1 MTLQEVAIA
10 LDTPVES
17 MPDLEF
23 LSITEDSRRVSPGAL
38 FVAVA
43 GGRVDGHDFVERARA
58 AGAVAIVGEREA
70 SSGQGGVPYIHV
82 PHARAA
88 LGRVA
93 HRLRGDPSQA
103 MTVVGV
109 TGTNGKSTVVHL
121 IGELL
126 RGAGHTVGQ
135 FGTLG
140 YRIAGKSANAPHT
153 TPFGE
158 ELARLFG
165 EARDA
170 GCTHI
175 AMEVSSHALAQD
187 RVAGI
192 AFDGAVFTN
201 LTQDHLDYH
210 ADLEEYFEEKM
221 KLIEGVAGDDPF
233 VVVNCDDS
241 WGRRAAERASVE
253 TYTFGETGDCRAE
266 NATIAHDG
274 ISFRFLSP
282 WGSAEVTT
290 PLMGR
295 HNLSNILAAASVC
308 GRLGVAVEA
317 MAESLRTIEAA
328 PGRFELIDEGQ
339 DFRLIVDY
347 AHTEDGLRNV
357 LSAARGICSGRI
369 LTVFGCGGDRDRAKR
384 PAMAAAVAELSDFG
398 IVTSDNPR
406 TEDPDRILLDM
417 EVGFQRSG
425 KKKGTDYRV
434 IPDRAEAIEA
444 AVNMARPGDLVM
456 IAGKGHE
463 DYQIFGSGRIRFD
476 DREVART
483 ALEALAR

>member
-1 MTLQEVAIA
+1 MTLREVAIA
-10 LDTPVES
+10 LDAPVES
-17 MPDLEF
+17 LPDLEF
-23 LSITEDSRRVSPGAL
+23 QSITEDSRRVLPGAL

-43 GGRVDGHDFVERARA
+43 GERVDGHDFVEQAQA
-58 AGAVAIVGEREA
+58 AGAVAIISEGQA
-70 SSGQGGVPYIHV
+70 SSGPDGVPYIHV
-82 PHARAA
+82 PRARAA

-93 HRLRGDPSQA
+93 HRLRGDPSQT
-103 MTVVGV
+103 MTVIGV

-126 RGAGHTVGQ
+126 KRAGYTVGQ

-140 YRIAGKSANAPHT
+140 YSIAGKSASAPHT

-170 GCTHI
+170 GCTHTV
-175 AMEVSSHALAQD
+175 MEVSSHALAQD

-201 LTQDHLDYH
+201 LSQDHLDYH
-210 ADLEEYFEEKM
+210 ADLEEYFEAKM
-221 KLIEGVAGDDPF
+221 KLIEGVTGADSF

-241 WGRRAAERASVE
+241 WGRRAAERVSVE
-253 TYTFGETGDCRAE
+253 TYTFGEGGDCRAE
-266 NATIAHDG
+266 GAKARRDG
-274 ISFRFLSP
+274 ISFRFQSP
-282 WGSAEVTT
+282 WGSAELET
-290 PLMGR
+290 PLVGR
-295 HNLSNILAAASVC
+295 HNLSNLLAAASVC
-308 GRLGVAVEA
+308 GRLGVSVGA

-328 PGRFELIDEGQ
+328 PGRFEPIDEGQ
-339 DFRLIVDY
+339 GFRLIVDY
-347 AHTEDGLRNV
+347 AHTEDALRNV
-357 LSAARGICSGRI
+357 LCAAREICSGRI
-369 LTVFGCGGDRDRAKR
+369 LTVFGCGGDRDKTKR
-384 PAMAAAVAELSDFG
+384 PAMGAAVAELSDFG

-406 TEDPDRILLDM
+406 TDDPERILLDV

-425 KKKGTDYRV
+425 KKKGEDYRV
-434 IPDRAEAIEA
+434 ISDRTEAIAA
-444 AVNMARPGDLVM
+444 AVTMARPGDLVM

-463 DYQIFGSGRIRFD
+463 DYQILDSGRIHFD
-476 DREVART
+476 DREVARA